1 MHRLR
6 RMLLKNKMRG
16 KIFFFSGP
24 SGVGKGTVINMLRKN
39 HPEWVF
45 PPSCTTR
52 DPRPREKEGE
62 TYFFI
67 SQEEFD
73 RRIERG
79 EFLEW
84 AEVHGGNRYGTLR
97 HKLVDPI
104 AEGAIV
110 IREFDVQGYLQ
121 ARERLDRED
130 FVSIFIAPEHGE
142 EELIERILKRAP
154 MPEEEIERR
163 MDSMRKELAKAD
175 EYDYRLLSRENKLK
189 QLLAEVEEII
199 AREMAK

>member
-1 MHRLR
+1 M
-6 RMLLKNKMRG
+6 G

-24 SGVGKGTVINMLRKN
+24 SGVGKGTLISMLKRN
-39 HPEWVF
+39 HPEWLF

-52 DPRPREKEGE
+52 DPRPGEIDGE
-62 TYFFI
+62 TYLFI
-67 SQEEFD
+67 SHEEFD
-73 RRIERG
+73 RRIEAG

-97 HKLVDPI
+97 ERLVNRI
-104 AEGAIV
+104 REGKVV

-142 EELIERILKRAP
+142 QELIDRILKRAP

-163 MDSMRKELAKAD
+163 MVSTRKELARSG
-175 EYDYRLLSRENKLK
+175 EYDYVLLSREN
-189 QLLAEVEEII
+189 QLDRLLEEVEEII
-199 AREMAK
+199 ASELQK